1 MNAFPVF
8 GYIYKTMSNRKN
20 PIERIAFIRLVTLDG
35 IKAGSK
41 IEIIEFFKKNP
52 VKDMETFTTRIIFG
66 RNYKNC
72 ENYLYINSIF

>member
-41 IEIIEFFKKNP
+41 IEIIEFFKK
-52 VKDMETFTTRIIFG
+52 I
-66 RNYKNC
+66 
-72 ENYLYINSIF
+72 L